1 MKPRARVVAD
11 AAPGPGDERG
21 PNSYPLKPR
30 FEYRAPSFLWE
41 HRYLLI
47 AFVLAIIVATVLL
60 FRVPHKQYRGLE
72 APPPQPIYVIPDRPA
87 SSAQ

>member
-1 MKPRARVVAD
+1 VRPRARVVAD
-11 AAPGPGDERG
+11 PTPGPGEERG

-47 AFVLAIIVATVLL
+47 VFVLAIIVATVVL
-60 FRVPHKQYRGLE
+60 FRVPHRQYRGLE
-72 APPPQPIYVIPDRPA
+72 APPP
-87 SSAQ
+87 

>member
-1 MKPRARVVAD
+1 MAD
-11 AAPGPGDERG
+11 PTPGPGEEGG
-21 PNSYPLKPR
+21 PSSYPLKPR
-30 FEYRAPSFLWE
+30 FEYRAPSLLWE

>member
-1 MKPRARVVAD
+1 VAD
-11 AAPGPGDERG
+11 STPGPGDDRG

-47 AFVLAIIVATVLL
+47 VFALVLIVATVVL
-60 FRVPHKQYRGLE
+60 FRIPHRRYPPGLE
-72 APPPQPIYVIPDRPA
+72 PPPPQPIYVIPDRPA

>member
-1 MKPRARVVAD
+1 MAD
-11 AAPGPGDERG
+11 PTPGPGDERG

-47 AFVLAIIVATVLL
+47 AFVLAIIVALAGVVYLI
-60 FRVPHKQYRGLE
+60 RAPHKPMKIE
-72 APPPQPIYVIPDRPA
+72 PPAPPPVYVEPIPARPA

>member
-1 MKPRARVVAD
+1 MVDPT
-11 AAPGPGDERG
+11 PGPGEERG
-21 PNSYPLKPR
+21 PSSYPLKPR

-72 APPPQPIYVIPDRPA
+72 PASPQPIYVIPDRPA